1 MVRIKRTT
9 DVLYNISVTDGKIPD
24 LKHHKSLQG
33 EDIRLE
39 NITEVE
45 LDYTKYIFH
54 VTTLGISL
62 ISWVNQC

>member
-9 DVLYNISVTDGKIPD
+9 DVLYNISVSDGKITN
-24 LKHHKSLQG
+24 LKHRKTLQ
-33 EDIRLE
+33 EKDIRLE

-45 LDYTKYIFH
+45 LDYTKYIFLMS
-54 VTTLGISL
+54 TLGMSL